1 MLCNHISAVRQ
12 RCGGE
17 GALLMAEGEQ
27 KWNHRSLSHGHVHV
41 CLFFLTFLPIHHP
54 SAILWAAC
62 LFSLKQIGKQAFLAG
77 RKLEGK
83 DTWGRRGTCQLKNWS
98 FFLTQAWLLS
108 QSYEKLFLHS
118 LAFKISLKTLCFCHQ
133 RAENPHWRP
142 CLCFLSGRASTHN
155 DEAWLPPQPTGAL
168 CSGELLHQELSFV
181 SELHQEHRHCSLCLG
196 KLQSSFT
203 SQHLCLCQAQL
214 ETETFNWKSS
224 CKSLQTGKVTL
235 QSLYTLHRCTT
246 NFLQQQEVF
255 DEEDTVA

>member
-1 MLCNHISAVRQ
+1 MLCNHISAVRP
-12 RCGGE
+12 CGGE

-155 DEAWLPPQPTGAL
+155 DEAWLPPQPTGL
-168 CSGELLHQELSFV
+168 CSLLWGAPAPGTELCVWTAPRASTLLP
-181 SELHQEHRHCSLCLG
+181 LLG
-196 KLQSSFT
+196 KTTEFIYLSAPLPLSST
-203 SQHLCLCQAQL
+203 AG
-214 ETETFNWKSS
+214 N
-224 CKSLQTGKVTL
+224 G
-235 QSLYTLHRCTT
+235 
-246 NFLQQQEVF
+246 NF
-255 DEEDTVA
+255 